1 MRKLCLGAKVRDLTQ
16 NFRSHQ
22 GVLDVSA
29 AIVDC
34 ICSFFRETTDE
45 LPREWSEKTGALPLC
60 ISHVSEETFIDTLRK
75 SRKFEISDG
84 RDAIVLGDQYV
95 VLVKGDDE
103 KAELM

>member
-1 MRKLCLGAKVRDLTQ
+1 MCESSKVRDLTQ

-29 AIVDC
+29 ALVDC

-60 ISHVSEETFIDTLRK
+60 VSHVSDETLVDVMK
-75 SRKFEISDG
+75 ASGKF
-84 RDAIVLGDQYV
+84 
-95 VLVKGDDE
+95 K
-103 KAELM
+103 M